1 MKLMKVDFSF
11 FVLLFLFLLFV
22 IIYIVWMC
30 TMLEIVI
37 GAVVVLSLISLIL
50 TIYNNKY
57 QFAIIKL
64 DKAEEEISLY
74 LQRKKELLERCKP
87 IINKE
92 LKKEDYFVELDKD
105 LNEMNNFE
113 VNDFLKVIYNK
124 LFKILDEND
133 KLFKSESLMAVV
145 NDLSENEEKII
156 GAIKYYNDNVVDFN
170 KLILSF
176 PSSIIALFKRYK
188 KKEFYNNEKREIFE
202 IINKE

>member
-1 MKLMKVDFSF
+1 
-11 FVLLFLFLLFV
+11 
-22 IIYIVWMC
+22 
-30 TMLEIVI
+30 MLEIVI

>member
-1 MKLMKVDFSF
+1 
-11 FVLLFLFLLFV
+11 
-22 IIYIVWMC
+22 
-30 TMLEIVI
+30 MLEIVI

-105 LNEMNNFE
+105 LNGMNNFE

-133 KLFKSESLMAVV
+133 KLFKSESLMAIV

-176 PSSIIALFKRYK
+176 I
-188 KKEFYNNEKREIFE
+188 
-202 IINKE
+202 